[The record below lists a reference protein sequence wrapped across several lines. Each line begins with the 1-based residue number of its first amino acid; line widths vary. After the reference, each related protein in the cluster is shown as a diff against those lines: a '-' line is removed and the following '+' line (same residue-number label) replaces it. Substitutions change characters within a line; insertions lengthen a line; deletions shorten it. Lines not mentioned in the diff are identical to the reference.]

1 MMIYPFNGILFSN
14 QKEGSIDTCC
24 SRMNLE
30 NILLMKPVTYYNHIG
45 FHLHE
50 LCRLGKCR
58 QQLVEWFRGWEEE
71 GLVNQLIKGTGG
83 NVLKLIVAMIAQLP
97 EYAENH

>member
-1 MMIYPFNGILFSN
+1 
-14 QKEGSIDTCC
+14 
-24 SRMNLE
+24 MNLE

-71 GLVNQLIKGTGG
+71 GMGV
-83 NVLKLIVAMIAQLP
+83 IAQWIQVSVWDDERVLEMVVIFAQHC
-97 EYAENH
+97 EYN